1 MKEML
6 GGRKIKANISS
17 GKKTFRKKRVENET
31 DVNEHERGGGGGM
44 ICTIYDF
51 EANARISIYI
61 SLQQTTNTELKQ
73 TS

>member
-1 MKEML
+1 M
-6 GGRKIKANISS
+6 
-17 GKKTFRKKRVENET
+17 
-31 DVNEHERGGGGGM
+31 NEHERGGGGGM